1 MKYWVSVNGK
11 KYEVEV
17 ERKGDYTLLAKSYES
32 AAPIAVP
39 AAAPAAAM
47 PVPEAAAPVAA
58 ASQIRAK
65 EATEKTS
72 AEAGSL
78 NSPFPGKVL
87 EVMVQVGQKVMQGS
101 TVLILEAM
109 KMETE
114 LAAPLSGT
122 VREIRVKA
130 GDKVDTGELLLLISA
145 E

>member
-17 ERKGDYTLLAKSYES
+17 ERKGDYTPLAKSYES
-32 AAPIAVP
+32 AAPRPVP
-39 AAAPAAAM
+39 VAAAPAAAA
-47 PVPEAAAPVAA
+47 PQLWEKEAA
-58 ASQIRAK
+58 
-65 EATEKTS
+65 EKTS

-87 EVMVQVGQKVMQGS
+87 EVMVQVGQKVTQGS

-114 LAAPLSGT
+114 LAAPLSGAI
-122 VREIRVKA
+122 REIRVKA

>member
-11 KYEVEV
+11 KYEVGV
-17 ERKGDYTLLAKSYES
+17 ERKGDYTPLAKSYES
-32 AAPIAVP
+32 AASFAVP
-39 AAAPAAAM
+39 A
-47 PVPEAAAPVAA
+47 AAAPVAA
-58 ASQIRAK
+58 APQIRAK

-114 LAAPLSGT
+114 LVAPLSGT

>member
-17 ERKGDYTLLAKSYES
+17 ERKGDYTPLAKSYES
-32 AAPIAVP
+32 
-39 AAAPAAAM
+39 AAAM

-58 ASQIRAK
+58 APQIRAK